1 MTQLLLVDDHAL
13 VRSGF
18 RLILEAQEDITV
30 IAEAENGKNA
40 LEYLARTTQP
50 DIILTDI
57 HMDVMDGIQFIKAVK
72 TGYPDI
78 KLVVLTMDA
87 SFHIASEALGSGAE
101 GFLLK
106 SSHVDEILFGL
117 RQVQRGQRY
126 ISSELAFQLIDYS
139 ASHIPEEVNRD
150 DVMARYELSDRE
162 ILVLER
168 IAEGYTNAEI
178 ADQIF
183 LSKRTVEGHR
193 QQLLEKT
200 NSRNTAGLV
209 RFGFKTKLLN

>member
-1 MTQLLLVDDHAL
+1 
-13 VRSGF
+13 
-18 RLILEAQEDITV
+18 
-30 IAEAENGKNA
+30 
-40 LEYLARTTQP
+40 
-50 DIILTDI
+50 
-57 HMDVMDGIQFIKAVK
+57 MDGIQFIKTVK
-72 TGYPDI
+72 MRFPEI
-78 KLVVLTMDA
+78 KLVILTMDA
-87 SFHIASEALGSGAE
+87 SFHLASEALSIGAD
-101 GFLLK
+101 GYLLK

-117 RQVQRGQRY
+117 KQVQRGERY
-126 ISSELAFQLIDYS
+126 ISSALAFQLIDYS
-139 ASHIPEEVNRD
+139 ASHIPEEVNRG

>member
-40 LEYLARTTQP
+40 LEYLVEASQP
-50 DIILTDI
+50 DLILTDL
-57 HMDVMDGIQFIKAVK
+57 HMDKMDGIRFIKAVK
-72 TGYPDI
+72 ARYPDI
-78 KLVVLTMDA
+78 KIIILTMDND
-87 SFHIASEALGSGAE
+87 FHLVAEAFDLGVDGYM
-101 GFLLK
+101 LK
-106 SSHVDEILFGL
+106 SSHLDEILFGI
-117 RQVQRGQRY
+117 RQVQRGERY
-126 ISSELAFQLIDYS
+126 ISSALSFDLMDYS
-139 ASHIPEEVNRD
+139 AQHIPREVNKN

-162 ILVLER
+162 LLVLER

-200 NSRNTAGLV
+200 NSRNTAGLI
-209 RFGFKTKLLN
+209 RFGFKTKLLS

>member
-40 LEYLARTTQP
+40 LEYLVGAPQP
-50 DIILTDI
+50 DLILTDL
-57 HMDVMDGIQFIKAVK
+57 HMDKMDGIRFIKAVK
-72 TGYPDI
+72 ARSPDI
-78 KLVVLTMDA
+78 KIIILTMDND
-87 SFHIASEALGSGAE
+87 FHLVADAFDLGVDGY
-101 GFLLK
+101 LLK
-106 SSHVDEILFGL
+106 SSHLDEILFGI
-117 RQVQRGQRY
+117 RQVQRGGRY
-126 ISSELAFQLIDYS
+126 ISSALSFDLMDYS
-139 ASHIPEEVNRD
+139 SQHIPRTVNKN
-150 DVMARYELSDRE
+150 DVMERYELSERE
-162 ILVLER
+162 LLVLER

-200 NSRNTAGLV
+200 NSRNTAGLI
-209 RFGFKTKLLN
+209 RFGFKTKLLS

>member
-40 LEYLARTTQP
+40 LEYLVGAPQP
-50 DIILTDI
+50 DLILTDL
-57 HMDVMDGIQFIKAVK
+57 HMDKMDGIRFIKAVK
-72 TGYPDI
+72 ARYPDI
-78 KLVVLTMDA
+78 KIIILTMDND
-87 SFHIASEALGSGAE
+87 FHLVAEAFDLGVDGYM
-101 GFLLK
+101 LK
-106 SSHVDEILFGL
+106 SSHLDEILFGI
-117 RQVQRGQRY
+117 RQVQRGERY
-126 ISSELAFQLIDYS
+126 ISSALSFDLMDYS
-139 ASHIPEEVNRD
+139 AQHIPREVNKN

-162 ILVLER
+162 LLVLER

-200 NSRNTAGLV
+200 NSRNTAGLI
-209 RFGFKTKLLN
+209 RFGFKTKLLS

>member
-40 LEYLARTTQP
+40 LEYLVGAPQP
-50 DIILTDI
+50 DLILTDL
-57 HMDVMDGIQFIKAVK
+57 HMDKMDGIRFIKAVK
-72 TGYPDI
+72 ARSPDI
-78 KLVVLTMDA
+78 KIIILTMDND
-87 SFHIASEALGSGAE
+87 FHLVADAFDLGVDGY
-101 GFLLK
+101 LLK
-106 SSHVDEILFGL
+106 SSHLDEILFGI
-117 RQVQRGQRY
+117 RQVQRGGRY
-126 ISSELAFQLIDYS
+126 ISSALSFDLMDYS
-139 ASHIPEEVNRD
+139 SQHIPRAVNKN
-150 DVMARYELSDRE
+150 DVMERYELSDRE
-162 ILVLER
+162 LLVLER

-200 NSRNTAGLV
+200 NSRNTAGLI
-209 RFGFKTKLLN
+209 RFGFKTKLLS

>member
-1 MTQLLLVDDHAL
+1 MAQLLLVDDHAL

-30 IAEAENGKNA
+30 IAEAENGKDA
-40 LEYLARTTQP
+40 LEYLARATQP
-50 DIILTDI
+50 DLILTDI
-57 HMDVMDGIQFIKAVK
+57 HMDIMDGIQFIKAVK
-72 TGYPDI
+72 MRFPEI
-78 KLVVLTMDA
+78 KLVILTMDA
-87 SFHIASEALGSGAE
+87 SFHLASEAFSMGAD
-101 GFLLK
+101 GYLLK

-117 RQVQRGQRY
+117 KQVQRGERY
-126 ISSELAFQLIDYS
+126 ISSALAFQLIDYS

-200 NSRNTAGLV
+200 NSRNTAGLI

>member
-40 LEYLARTTQP
+40 LEYLARATQP
-50 DIILTDI
+50 DLILTDI
-57 HMDVMDGIQFIKAVK
+57 HMDIMDGIQFIKAVK
-72 TGYPDI
+72 TRYPTI

-87 SFHIASEALGSGAE
+87 SFHLASEVINMGAD
-101 GFLLK
+101 GYLLK

-117 RQVQRGQRY
+117 KQVQRGERY
-126 ISSELAFQLIDYS
+126 ISSALAFQLIDYS

>member
-1 MTQLLLVDDHAL
+1 MTQLLLVDDHVL

-40 LEYLARTTQP
+40 LEYLARATQP
-50 DIILTDI
+50 DLILTDI
-57 HMDVMDGIQFIKAVK
+57 HMDIMDGIQFIKTVK
-72 TGYPDI
+72 MRFPEI
-78 KLVVLTMDA
+78 KLVILTMDA
-87 SFHIASEALGSGAE
+87 SFHLASEALSIGVDGY
-101 GFLLK
+101 LLK

-117 RQVQRGQRY
+117 KQVQRGERY
-126 ISSELAFQLIDYS
+126 ISSALAFQLIDYS
-139 ASHIPEEVNRD
+139 ASHIPEEVNRG

-200 NSRNTAGLV
+200 NSRNTAVLV

>member
-1 MTQLLLVDDHAL
+1 MAQLLLVDDHAL

-30 IAEAENGKNA
+30 IAEAENGKDA
-40 LEYLARTTQP
+40 LEYLARATQP
-50 DIILTDI
+50 DLILTDI
-57 HMDVMDGIQFIKAVK
+57 HMDIMDGIQFIKAVK
-72 TGYPDI
+72 MRFPEI
-78 KLVVLTMDA
+78 KLVILTMDA
-87 SFHIASEALGSGAE
+87 SFHLASEAFSMGAD
-101 GFLLK
+101 GYLLK

-117 RQVQRGQRY
+117 KQVQRGERY
-126 ISSELAFQLIDYS
+126 ISSALAFQLIDYS

-200 NSRNTAGLV
+200 SSRNTAGLI

>member
-40 LEYLARTTQP
+40 LEYLVGAPQP
-50 DIILTDI
+50 DLILTDL
-57 HMDVMDGIQFIKAVK
+57 HMDKMDGIRFIKAVK
-72 TGYPDI
+72 ARSPDI
-78 KLVVLTMDA
+78 KIIILTMDND
-87 SFHIASEALGSGAE
+87 FHLVADAFDLGVDGY
-101 GFLLK
+101 LLK
-106 SSHVDEILFGL
+106 SSHLDEILFGI
-117 RQVQRGQRY
+117 RQVQRGGRY
-126 ISSELAFQLIDYS
+126 ISSALSFDLMDYS
-139 ASHIPEEVNRD
+139 SQHIPRAVNKN
-150 DVMARYELSDRE
+150 DVMERYELSERE
-162 ILVLER
+162 LLVLER

-200 NSRNTAGLV
+200 NSRNTAGLI
-209 RFGFKTKLLN
+209 RFGFKTKLLS